1 MQTMQVTTEKSGD
14 YRTVR
19 IPEEFFREMEIP
31 ENDSVYISF
40 RNQSVVISKEKR
52 LTLKERL
59 IEFYGE
65 DYEEKCRKDYD
76 EFRKEHGVVEWGP
89 PVGKEIW

>member
-1 MQTMQVTTEKSGD
+1 
-14 YRTVR
+14 
-19 IPEEFFREMEIP
+19 MEIP